1 MIIGESPLSRIS
13 RLADRDTGTY
23 HDRIMRTLFILK
35 DCFYDDMEYC
45 IDKCYQ
51 AAQACQYRQPNHLEI
66 ERLAEFVWKADK
78 RDGSLKPEPTTDHA
92 LIAEVSKNGN
102 LKMLKDE
109 SKCHPDSIS
118 DMLEDFYPDEDPWLC
133 IAKDIYDTEIKRKSD
148 WQKMDLT
155 KHEFLLPN
163 PLKDSTSRK
172 ADNISEVRYWT
183 YESDQLGKNWDIH
196 AACILNLS
204 KKVHLRCATYSGGKS
219 IHALFKV
226 KNYSKDY
233 LEHFRERIF
242 MLGGD
247 PSTLKP
253 QQFCR
258 LPGGWRTDTNQPQAI
273 LYYG

>member
-1 MIIGESPLSRIS
+1 
-13 RLADRDTGTY
+13 
-23 HDRIMRTLFILK
+23 
-35 DCFYDDMEYC
+35 
-45 IDKCYQ
+45 
-51 AAQACQYRQPNHLEI
+51 
-66 ERLAEFVWKADK
+66 
-78 RDGSLKPEPTTDHA
+78 
-92 LIAEVSKNGN
+92 
-102 LKMLKDE
+102 MLKDE

-118 DMLEDFYPDEDPWLC
+118 EMLEDFYPDEDPWLC
-133 IAKDIYDTEIKRKSD
+133 IAKDIYDTEIKRKSE

-163 PLKDSTSRK
+163 PLKDNTSRK

-204 KKVHLRCATYSGGKS
+204 KKVHLQCATYSGGKS

-233 LEHFRERIF
+233 LEHFRERVF

-258 LPGGWRTDTNQPQAI
+258 LPVGGEQTQINLKQFCIMAELHKEFNDAMLQPGFFDDAPSGSAPKPIDPAQGEQPQKAVANPVDDNALPPFMSFADFPKQHELI
-273 LYYG
+273 MPAQLD